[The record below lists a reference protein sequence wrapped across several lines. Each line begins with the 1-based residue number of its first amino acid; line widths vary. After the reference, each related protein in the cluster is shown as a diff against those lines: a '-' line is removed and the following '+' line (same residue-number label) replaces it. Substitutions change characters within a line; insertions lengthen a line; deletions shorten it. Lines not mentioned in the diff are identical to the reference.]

1 MYIRLIYINIETK
14 TFIRIIEAQST
25 NDKKTCNMRIVENE
39 VGKIF
44 VGMLELEIFDRVSFK
59 VGKFKM
65 KLERS

>member
-1 MYIRLIYINIETK
+1 
-14 TFIRIIEAQST
+14 
-25 NDKKTCNMRIVENE
+25 MRIVENE